1 MKGTLETLFFQLSE
15 SQTVS
20 KSKAILQ
27 NQEYNCHKKMEME
40 ITNYQNY
47 QMNNKLTELSN
58 SLGIHEKCTA
68 LLGITIMNKMVT
80 NY

>member
-1 MKGTLETLFFQLSE
+1 
-15 SQTVS
+15 
-20 KSKAILQ
+20 
-27 NQEYNCHKKMEME
+27 MEME

-47 QMNNKLTELSN
+47 QTNNKLTELSN

-68 LLGITIMNKMVT
+68 LLGIKIMNKMVT